1 MKKKLIIV
9 LLIGLIGVV
18 IYNYIY
24 KDHRNIST
32 EKAEFTI
39 TSIELSNEF
48 QIAPLD
54 SEKKY
59 LNKTIEI
66 SGLISEVNALNLVL
80 NEKIFCQLLNPVNES
95 VLKGN
100 SIKVKGRCIGY
111 DDLLEEIK
119 LDQCIIM
126 NN

>member
-48 QIAPLD
+48 QIAPSD

-80 NEKIFCQLLNPVNES
+80 NEKIFCQLLNPINES

>member
-9 LLIGLIGVV
+9 LLIGVIGVV
-18 IYNYIY
+18 LYNYIY

-39 TSIELSNEF
+39 TSIELSNDF
-48 QIAPLD
+48 QIAPSD

-59 LNKTIEI
+59 LNKTIVV
-66 SGLISEVNALNLVL
+66 SGTISEVNDNNLVL
-80 NEKIFCQLLNPVNES
+80 NQNIFCQLQDPINQSLQI
-95 VLKGN
+95 GN
-100 SIKVKGRCIGY
+100 SLKVKGRCIGY

-119 LDQCIIM
+119 LDQCTIY
-126 NN
+126 N